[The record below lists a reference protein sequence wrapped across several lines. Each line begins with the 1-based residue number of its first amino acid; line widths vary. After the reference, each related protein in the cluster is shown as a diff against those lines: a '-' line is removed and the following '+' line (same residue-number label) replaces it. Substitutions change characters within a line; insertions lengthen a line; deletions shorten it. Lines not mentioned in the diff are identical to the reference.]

1 MTPISAIKQK
11 KKRSGKKKGEISND
25 ENISV
30 EKLNIIKIYGKP
42 KENGMKFVSRHCAV
56 NIREIGG
63 EFVSSGQLTEEDD
76 EFY

>member
-1 MTPISAIKQK
+1 M
-11 KKRSGKKKGEISND
+11 
-25 ENISV
+25 